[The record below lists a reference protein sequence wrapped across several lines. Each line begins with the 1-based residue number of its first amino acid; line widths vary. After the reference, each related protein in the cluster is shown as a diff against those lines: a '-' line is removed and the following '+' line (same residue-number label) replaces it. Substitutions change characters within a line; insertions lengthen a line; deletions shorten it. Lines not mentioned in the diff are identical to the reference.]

1 MHIDASVLVAIA
13 LHESD
18 RGALI
23 DRLEQS
29 SRLTISPV
37 SVFEAAIAVGREIG
51 DRPQGLPIVMELIQR
66 ARIEIVA
73 IDEGLLEP
81 LNSAYLKYGKG
92 AAHLA
97 RLNLGDCFS
106 YALAKRLDVEL
117 LYKGDDFA
125 HTDLR

>member
-92 AAHLA
+92 AAHPA

>member
-18 RGALI
+18 RDELI
-23 DRLEQS
+23 DRLEQAG
-29 SRLTISPV
+29 RRTTSPV

-51 DRPQGLPIVMELIQR
+51 DRPQGLPIVTELIQR
-66 ARIEIVA
+66 AQIEIVA

-81 LNSAYLKYGKG
+81 LNSAYLQYGKG
-92 AAHLA
+92 TTHPA

-106 YALAKRLDVEL
+106 YALAKRLNVEL

-125 HTDLR
+125 QTDLR

>member
-18 RGALI
+18 RDALI

-51 DRPQGLPIVMELIQR
+51 DRPQGLPIVMELVQR

-92 AAHLA
+92 AAHPA

>member
-1 MHIDASVLVAIA
+1 MHVDASVLVAIA
-13 LHESD
+13 LDESD
-18 RGALI
+18 RDELI
-23 DRLEQS
+23 DRLETGGN
-29 SRLTISPV
+29 RTTSPV

-92 AAHLA
+92 AAHPA

-117 LYKGDDFA
+117 LNKGDDFA